1 MGGVYKGWGRRVV
14 EGSRKEAGVRV
25 DFIPE
30 KCSGIRK
37 TRVDRANASQ
47 MYDREV
53 VGSFRETGL
62 GFFSFFLSLS
72 LSLSL
77 SPKPSIIFRNFD
89 EKFAPV

>member
-1 MGGVYKGWGRRVV
+1 MGGVYRGWGRRVG

-62 GFFSFFLSLS
+62 GFFSLFFFLSLRSPAYISGILTRS
-72 LSLSL
+72 LPRS
-77 SPKPSIIFRNFD
+77 
-89 EKFAPV
+89 EM